1 METKQKNRTAAP
13 QGRSRSAEKDIKQRR
28 PAQPPK
34 QRKAAQSAK
43 NARPAQNRTRS
54 AAAPNPQRSKEA
66 DRQREELRQRKAA
79 QDQRAARERAQ
90 KIAEAEQNI
99 PEAVF
104 NTAQQGSG
112 RTAEDNKRSQMRRSS
127 AKRVQERKKLELIK
141 KNRPA
146 VAYTQ
151 PKPFNLNKLL
161 LELAVVVAVVVAIVL
176 GLSVFFKVEHVVVYG
191 NHAYSAWTV
200 QEASGIEGG
209 ENLLTFGRPRAC
221 GKIITALPYVEDV
234 RIGIKLPDTVNIY
247 ITEHDVAY
255 AISTDDGTWWL
266 MTSDGKM
273 VEQIDSGTAQNYTK
287 VLGVELNGPTVGS
300 KAVAMEEFMPE
311 EETTSQSSTEVT
323 SPVPTVTGA
332 DRLRAALQILT
343 SLENNEIV
351 GEAASVNV
359 SNLKNIELMYGQ
371 RYQVKLGDSSQMDKK
386 IYQMKN
392 AISQFNDY
400 QTGILD
406 VSYTTWPDGP
416 FFTPYE

>member
-1 METKQKNRTAAP
+1 METKQKNRTTGS
-13 QGRSRSAEKDIKQRR
+13 QGRSRSAEKDTKQRK
-28 PAQPPK
+28 PAQKPG
-34 QRKAAQSAK
+34 QRKPVWSTQTRSTAAGKPRQSKAAQSH
-43 NARPAQNRTRS
+43 
-54 AAAPNPQRSKEA
+54 
-66 DRQREELRQRKAA
+66 REELRQRKAA
-79 QDQRAARERAQ
+79 QDQRVARERAQ

-104 NTAQQGSG
+104 NTAQ
-112 RTAEDNKRSQMRRSS
+112 TAGDNNRSQTQRNSARR
-127 AKRVQERKKLELIK
+127 AQERKKLELIK

-151 PKPFNLNKLL
+151 PKPFNLNKFL
-161 LELAVVVAVVVAIVL
+161 LELAVVVAIVVAIVL

-247 ITEHDVAY
+247 ITEYDVAY

-300 KAVAMEEFMPE
+300 KAVAMEEFVPE
-311 EETTSQSSTEVT
+311 AETTSQSSTEVT
-323 SPVPTVTGA
+323 SPIPTVTGA
-332 DRLRAALQILT
+332 DRLRAALQILK

-371 RYQVKLGDSSQMDKK
+371 RYQVKLGDSNQMDKK
-386 IYQMKN
+386 IYQMKR
-392 AISQFNDY
+392 AILQFNDY